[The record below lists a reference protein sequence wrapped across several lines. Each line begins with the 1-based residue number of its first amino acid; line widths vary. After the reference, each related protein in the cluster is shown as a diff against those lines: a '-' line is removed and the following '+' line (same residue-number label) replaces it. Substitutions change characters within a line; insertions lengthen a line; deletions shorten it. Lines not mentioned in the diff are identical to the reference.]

1 MVQLRGREYSRRHE
15 KTASLTT
22 ADKGQKPSSPSSS
35 QKLAQFRLEEALI
48 DLLQPF
54 NQFLDCTDKTLKK

>member
-1 MVQLRGREYSRRHE
+1 MVQLGGCEYSRRHE

-22 ADKGQKPSSPSSS
+22 ADKGQKPSSS

-54 NQFLDCTDKTLKK
+54 NQFLDCPDKTLKK